1 MMVLVAEKL
10 TSCMASSTPTH
21 LKFAD
26 ITDQIIG
33 AFFAVYNT
41 LGPGLA
47 ERVYQRA
54 LIQELRGR
62 GLDISP
68 QRGSSI
74 RYGQAILARFR
85 PDLLVDGKVVVEI
98 KARSRILRSHWA
110 QLLHYLAASGVE
122 VGLLLN
128 FGPRPR
134 FRRLVLSRAT
144 ARGADTTRP
153 TRRQRM
159 VDP

>member
-1 MMVLVAEKL
+1 M
-10 TSCMASSTPTH
+10 TSSTYTP

-26 ITDQIIG
+26 ITDKILG
-33 AFFAVYNT
+33 AFFAAYNT

-54 LIQELRGR
+54 LVQELRSH
-62 GLDISP
+62 GLEVFP
-68 QRGSSI
+68 QRGLSI

-85 PDLLVDGKVVVEI
+85 PDLLVAGKVLVEI

-110 QLLHYLAASGVE
+110 QLLHYLAASGIE

-128 FGPRPR
+128 FGPRPE
-134 FRRLVLSRAT
+134 FKRLILSN
-144 ARGADTTRP
+144 
-153 TRRQRM
+153 
-159 VDP
+159 DPPQNHANPCPN